1 MNLLAWNCRGCGGS
15 STIRNLKNILRSA
28 AVKMALILETK
39 CGAGKSQS
47 IIQSLPI
54 TNSFVV
60 PSSGLSGGL
69 WLIWDDSVKVIILS
83 SSNN

>member
-1 MNLLAWNCRGCGGS
+1 
-15 STIRNLKNILRSA
+15 
-28 AVKMALILETK
+28 MALILETK